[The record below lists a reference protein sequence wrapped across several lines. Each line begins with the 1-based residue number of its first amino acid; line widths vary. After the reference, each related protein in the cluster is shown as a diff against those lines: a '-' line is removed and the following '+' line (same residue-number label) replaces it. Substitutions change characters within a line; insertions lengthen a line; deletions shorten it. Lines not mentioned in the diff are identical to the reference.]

1 MKRSFQD
8 YAHNSTF
15 GSNNDDDDDT
25 QPQAVNTSM
34 GSTDIKTAEIDRMEG
49 YVKQLIDSR
58 SSDRKTLLTFL
69 ITYFSPTSDNFILNG
84 LSFLQDPSPLLSYLT
99 NIFQYLSTDVGGVD
113 PLYDRDLIALFIRF
127 VASIVSS
134 NVERQDVA
142 KLMEDIDWLSYLLTH
157 ESHKIKRQ
165 AYNGLIE
172 ISTKSSEFAQSIF
185 QVLPPHEKVLCDWD
199 QGIRKNYLELLSI
212 TYPLTGGDNKT
223 NTIVEILRSC
233 LYDRDTRVRAQA
245 IDSFIILYRR
255 GMQLSFDLYPEAV
268 NSLHDDTEEV
278 RERGLELI
286 TLLAQIYPN
295 RTVTHSGS
303 QLSLVEDAFGKIC
316 NAVRD
321 HVVSV
326 RTKACRML
334 GKLKGVKETLLLE
347 GFGKIELEY
356 TPKYNRKKQQR
367 DEEDANT
374 KKKTIQQKQMI
385 MEQDLSN
392 YEFAEQDV
400 DGEISI
406 KGSEKDALLYSGAVG
421 TFVLALEDQYRS
433 VRMAIIESICELN
446 KQSELFSRKS
456 VDYLIEMFNDEIDS
470 VRIHAIDSVSKI
482 SASSLRFDEEQL
494 QIVLAILEDSNSEI
508 RASVRN
514 LLRVIVLSNA
524 RCLQSAIRA
533 LLINNLRKYRSD
545 IDQIYT
551 CLRDLAKNHSKL
563 TEFLIE
569 ELLRLERYIM
579 PTEYKVDDEYY
590 TGLCIAIFSASE
602 ENSRIPNHLPKYMYK
617 HYAYLRSK
625 YPNLFPNL
633 TIKTL
638 NMNSNSMAYTFS
650 DHDLSLEKPSK
661 KQKPE
666 VDTMDSNSLVIP
678 FVNAFNQIR
687 LLVLNSEREDPV
699 SAMKTL
705 RSELKKT
712 PKSKDRSLNVFIHF
726 LNIYCACCQNYLSIL
741 QALQFKMI
749 GSSIFK
755 NIIQMTYKIE
765 KLFGNLSVNI
775 LHQLMCLR
783 LVVYLKYLINSAE
796 KATTIF
802 SNSDH
807 SNIQKMRHLAHSI
820 QKFSNDNNLS
830 LDPSIL
836 QIVNHLIENDEVSL
850 VHLSTIQFYPAEL
863 SLNDIGQMQLKQCTI
878 ISPVS
883 NIEKPIEYQ
892 PFISLSIP
900 VQCTMRDVSLENDQ
914 LFINVSFPDGTHSIF
929 PIDNLKDISTSSS
942 SGKVTLSKEIQLRT
956 EWWSEACSVDISI
969 ASSFV
974 TQIPNEFS
982 LIESSTSDTVIT
994 ASISQQP
1001 SSCLVP
1007 LSKGVQLLIHPK
1019 LK

>member
-1 MKRSFQD
+1 
-8 YAHNSTF
+8 
-15 GSNNDDDDDT
+15 
-25 QPQAVNTSM
+25 
-34 GSTDIKTAEIDRMEG
+34 
-49 YVKQLIDSR
+49 
-58 SSDRKTLLTFL
+58 
-69 ITYFSPTSDNFILNG
+69 
-84 LSFLQDPSPLLSYLT
+84 
-99 NIFQYLSTDVGGVD
+99 
-113 PLYDRDLIALFIRF
+113 
-127 VASIVSS
+127 
-134 NVERQDVA
+134 
-142 KLMEDIDWLSYLLTH
+142 
-157 ESHKIKRQ
+157 
-165 AYNGLIE
+165 
-172 ISTKSSEFAQSIF
+172 
-185 QVLPPHEKVLCDWD
+185 
-199 QGIRKNYLELLSI
+199 
-212 TYPLTGGDNKT
+212 
-223 NTIVEILRSC
+223 
-233 LYDRDTRVRAQA
+233 
-245 IDSFIILYRR
+245 
-255 GMQLSFDLYPEAV
+255 MQLSFDLYPEAV

-278 RERGLELI
+278 REKGLELI

-303 QLSLVEDAFGKIC
+303 QLTLVEDAFGKIC

-334 GKLKGVKETLLLE
+334 GKLKGVKESLLLE

-356 TPKYNRKKQQR
+356 TPKYHRKKQQR

-406 KGSEKDALLYSGAVG
+406 KGTEKDALLYSGAVG

-446 KQSELFSRKS
+446 KESELFSRKS

-508 RASVRN
+508 RTSVRN

-524 RCLQSAIRA
+524 RCLQAAIRA

-590 TGLCIAIFSASE
+590 TGLCVAIFSASE

-625 YPNLFPNL
+625 YPNLFPTL

-638 NMNSNSMAYTFS
+638 NMNSNSMTYTFS
-650 DHDLSLEKPSK
+650 ENDLSLEKPSK
-661 KQKPE
+661 KQKP
-666 VDTMDSNSLVIP
+666 VFDFMMDSNSLVLP

-687 LLVLNSEREDPV
+687 HLALNSEREDPV

-712 PKSKDRSLNVFIHF
+712 PKSKDRNLNVFIHF

-749 GSSIFK
+749 GPSIFK

-765 KLFGNLSVNI
+765 KLFGNLNVNI
-775 LHQLMCLR
+775 LQQLMCLR
-783 LVVYLKYLINSAE
+783 LVVYVKYLVNSAE
-796 KATTIF
+796 KTTNIF
-802 SNSDH
+802 SINDH
-807 SNIQKMRHLAHSI
+807 SSIQKMRQLARAI
-820 QKFSNDNNLS
+820 QQFSNDHNLP
-830 LDPSIL
+830 LDPRVAEIM
-836 QIVNHLIENDEVSL
+836 NHLIESHEVSL
-850 VHLSTIQFYPAEL
+850 AHLSKI
-863 SLNDIGQMQLKQCTI
+863 
-878 ISPVS
+878 VS
-883 NIEKPIEYQ
+883 N
-892 PFISLSIP
+892 F
-900 VQCTMRDVSLENDQ
+900 
-914 LFINVSFPDGTHSIF
+914 
-929 PIDNLKDISTSSS
+929 
-942 SGKVTLSKEIQLRT
+942 VTLLVSCGQCLNSFKTRLAILSSRT
-956 EWWSEACSVDISI
+956 D
-969 ASSFV
+969 ASRCWTDA
-974 TQIPNEFS
+974 TQAMHHHFS
-982 LIESSTSDTVIT
+982 CT
-994 ASISQQP
+994 Q
-1001 SSCLVP
+1001 C
-1007 LSKGVQLLIHPK
+1007 
-1019 LK
+1019 